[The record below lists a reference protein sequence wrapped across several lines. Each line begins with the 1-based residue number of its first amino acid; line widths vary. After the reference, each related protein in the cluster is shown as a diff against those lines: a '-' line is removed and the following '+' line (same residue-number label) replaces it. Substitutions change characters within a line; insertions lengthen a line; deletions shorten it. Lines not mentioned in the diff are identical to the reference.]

1 MNKRTHQ
8 KTKQNTIYELSE
20 RLVKAQKPI
29 RILDSIKW
37 NKKIEHEFFQHQGKK
52 EPNVSKAYY
61 EDHALK
67 FKPDHKREEF
77 LNLERDIKK
86 QLGQFSG
93 IGNIMLRM
101 CREYRTVIRMLEA
114 RGTKEFSRIAQDLY
128 GSGHDAFYPGGP
140 TLSELSLQL
149 SQALKSIDEQTDG
162 LPQQDLYTA
171 QQATRILKKRLSEY
185 FYEDYQR
192 IKITVDD
199 GIFSDA
205 AAGAEKLK
213 LRKASMFSDRD
224 IKMLEVH
231 EGWTHIGT
239 TINGLDQPYCTFL
252 SKGPPSSTIYQEGLA
267 IILEIFNF
275 ASSPERIR
283 KLNNRVITV
292 SMAEEGAS
300 FIDIY
305 RYYLDQGISAEA
317 SYIASSRV
325 FRGST
330 PTLGP
335 FTKDLSYSKGFILI
349 YNFIRLAIEYGYL
362 NRIPF
367 LFLGKTTIDDLKT
380 YEALVDEGI
389 IVYPKYIPKP
399 FEDIVTLASWMSYSL
414 LLNKIN
420 LDELAKNYFT
430 II

>member
-1 MNKRTHQ
+1 MPQH
-8 KTKQNTIYELSE
+8 ELYS
-20 RLVKAQKPI
+20 AQ
-29 RILDSIKW
+29 
-37 NKKIEHEFFQHQGKK
+37 E
-52 EPNVSKAYY
+52 
-61 EDHALK
+61 
-67 FKPDHKREEF
+67 
-77 LNLERDIKK
+77 
-86 QLGQFSG
+86 
-93 IGNIMLRM
+93 
-101 CREYRTVIRMLEA
+101 
-114 RGTKEFSRIAQDLY
+114 
-128 GSGHDAFYPGGP
+128 
-140 TLSELSLQL
+140 
-149 SQALKSIDEQTDG
+149 
-162 LPQQDLYTA
+162 
-171 QQATRILKKRLSEY
+171 ATRILKERLSEY
-185 FYEDYQR
+185 FYDDHQR

-199 GIFSDA
+199 GIYSDA
-205 AAGAEKLK
+205 AAGADKLK
-213 LRKASMFSDRD
+213 LRKTSCFSERD

-239 TINGLDQPYCTFL
+239 TINGLEQPYCTFL

-267 IILEIFNF
+267 IVLEIFNF

-292 SMAEEGAS
+292 SMAEDGAS

-305 RYYLDQGISAEA
+305 RYYLEQGVSAEA

-362 NRIPF
+362 KRIPY
-367 LFLGKTTIDDLKT
+367 LFLGKTTIEDLKT
-380 YEALVDEGI
+380 YEALLDEGI

-399 FEDIVTLASWMSYSL
+399 FEDIVALASWMSYSL
-414 LLNKIN
+414 FLNKLN
-420 LDELAKNYFT
+420 LDDLAKNYFT